1 MLVEK
6 DRICYWGHLQVL
18 IIREMKS
25 LNYVKVKL
33 LEGNAKNDDIV
44 VDANTLSNKRKC
56 ENAISLSWFG
66 GEYD

>member
-6 DRICYWGHLQVL
+6 NRICYWGHLQVL

-33 LEGNAKNDDIV
+33 LEGNAKNNDII
-44 VDANTLSNKRKC
+44 VDANTLSIKRKC
-56 ENAISLSWFG
+56 ENAISLNWLG

>member
-44 VDANTLSNKRKC
+44 VDVNTLSNKRKC